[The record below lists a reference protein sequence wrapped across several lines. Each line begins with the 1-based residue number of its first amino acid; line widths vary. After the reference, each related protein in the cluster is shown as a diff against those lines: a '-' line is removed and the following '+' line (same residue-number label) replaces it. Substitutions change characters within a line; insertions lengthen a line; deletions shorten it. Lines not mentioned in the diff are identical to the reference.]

1 LNTFLFIICIIAGI
15 YIVFK
20 IKKSINKHN
29 AAMNALVAKATYQHL
44 DMDSQRQVIDRVLFI
59 LQRDGGF
66 PASQESLDKI
76 GEKEKY
82 MFYALAMLELGIEPI
97 SRKWKW
103 YPIRNPFVAL
113 IGSDKEIKMAELGL
127 KKEGIEVSLSD

>member
-1 LNTFLFIICIIAGI
+1 LKTFLFIICIIAGI
-15 YIVFK
+15 YIIFR
-20 IKKSINKHN
+20 IKKSISKHN
-29 AAMNALVAKATYQHL
+29 AAMNALVAKATYQQL
-44 DMDSQRQVIDRVLFI
+44 DIVLQRQVIDRVLFI

-66 PASQESLDKI
+66 PPSQESLNKI
-76 GEKEKY
+76 GEKAKY
-82 MFYALAMLELGIEPI
+82 IFYALAMLELGIEPI

-127 KKEGIEVSLSD
+127 KKEGIDASFSD